1 MAAGEKTGG
10 LLEWVA
16 YTALIA
22 VTGLAGV
29 FLPLFYF
36 PAVVFM
42 PLPAILLVLRLDA
55 RYGVLGLATA
65 GFVMLFAG
73 QEPAAALVMIIRYG
87 LLGIVYGM
95 LFKNYVSSGKS
106 LAAALSAAVALTV
119 ASVALMY
126 ALTGENPLALGQEE
140 RRLLEQ
146 QWMAMNQQMQAFE
159 NMHPERQA
167 DFNEYLIS
175 IYELY
180 IPGQIVVS
188 SAISAAL
195 TYILARIVLERLQFK
210 IPPAPLFSTMYL
222 PWYSIWG
229 LIAGL
234 GFILL
239 GDQFSP
245 LLAKAGKNI
254 LFVLLSLYLFMGLS
268 VAVFYY
274 RKIKLALPLKI
285 IFLFL
290 SFSYLPFSITVLL
303 LLGAT
308 DPLINFRR
316 LPDLK

>member
-10 LLEWVA
+10 LLEWIV

-29 FLPLFYF
+29 FIPIVNF
-36 PAVVFM
+36 PAIILM

-55 RYGVLGLATA
+55 RYGILALATA
-65 GFVMLFAG
+65 GFIMLFAG
-73 QEPAAALVMIIRYG
+73 HEPAAALIMIIQYG

-106 LAAALSAAVALTV
+106 LVVSLLAAVVLTV
-119 ASVALMY
+119 VSVTLMY
-126 ALTGENPLALGQEE
+126 TLTGENPLVLGQEK

-146 QWMAMNQQMQAFE
+146 QWMAMNQQMQALE
-159 NMHPERQA
+159 SMYPEKQA
-167 DFNEYLIS
+167 NFNDWVGLLEF
-175 IYELY
+175 Y

-188 SAISAAL
+188 SAISATL
-195 TYILARIVLERLQFK
+195 TYILSSIVLERLKFK
-210 IPPAPLFSTMYL
+210 IPQAPLFSAIYL

-234 GFILL
+234 GLTLL
-239 GDQFSP
+239 GDQFS
-245 LLAKAGKNI
+245 LSLAKTGKNI
-254 LFVLLSLYLFMGLS
+254 LFVLLILYLIMGLS

-274 RKIKLALPLKI
+274 RKINLALPLKI
-285 IFLFL
+285 IILIL
-290 SFSYLPFSITVLL
+290 AFSYLPFSVTVLL